1 MPARKNLLGCV
12 YGRWT
17 VLSYYGSSGQGA
29 MWLCECSCGTK
40 KPVHASSLLHGKSN
54 SCGCLMVELTS
65 KFHKKHGHNSKI
77 NGQSPT
83 YRSWRNM
90 LRRCNDPK
98 HGSYSNYGGRG
109 IKVCEE
115 WRNFEQFLADMGE
128 RPEDKTL
135 DRIDGDKGYSKENC
149 RWMNMTEQAN
159 NRANNHRLTYQ
170 GETHTISEWAVKLGI
185 KDGTIRARL
194 FRGFST
200 EDALQR

>member
-1 MPARKNLLGCV
+1 MPARKNLSGCV
-12 YGRWT
+12 FGGWKVIEYAGPGQVGATWKC
-17 VLSYYGSSGQGA
+17 VCESGTERIVNANSLIAGTST
-29 MWLCECSCGTK
+29 SCGCVGTK
-40 KPVHASSLLHGKSN
+40 KFIASNLR
-54 SCGCLMVELTS
+54 
-65 KFHKKHGHNSKI
+65 HGHNSRERW
-77 NGQSPT
+77 QSPT
-83 YRSWRNM
+83 YKSWRNM
-90 LRRCNDPK
+90 LRRCNDTK

-115 WRNFEQFLADMGE
+115 WNTFEQFLADMGD

-170 GETHTISEWAVKLGI
+170 GETHTIAEWAVKLGI